1 MLSSNG
7 WDIDICF
14 HEKDWGGRG
23 PWDLL
28 HFFFMEQSLEG
39 SSTHE
44 LKRNFLR
51 YKLIARV
58 SIIEKKRTS
67 ASGTLKPTW
76 KGSFQK
82 WHPSGLSLP
91 WNLFISA
98 VWHDLRLP
106 FTNCP
111 RWLTNHAPVCLD
123 ASCTIH
129 TPRPGR

>member
-1 MLSSNG
+1 MDGILTFASMKKIEV
-7 WDIDICF
+7 DVDREIYCI
-14 HEKDWGGRG
+14 
-23 PWDLL
+23 
-28 HFFFMEQSLEG
+28 FFFMEQSLEG

-82 WHPSGLSLP
+82 
-91 WNLFISA
+91 
-98 VWHDLRLP
+98 
-106 FTNCP
+106 
-111 RWLTNHAPVCLD
+111 
-123 ASCTIH
+123 
-129 TPRPGR
+129 

>member
-1 MLSSNG
+1 
-7 WDIDICF
+7 
-14 HEKDWGGRG
+14 
-23 PWDLL
+23 
-28 HFFFMEQSLEG
+28 
-39 SSTHE
+39 
-44 LKRNFLR
+44 
-51 YKLIARV
+51 LIARG

-82 WHPSGLSLP
+82 WHPTGLSLP

-111 RWLTNHAPVCLD
+111 RWLTNHAPVCME

-129 TPRPGR
+129 THGQAGKSLVTVKSEKATLKKR